1 MSPAFSTTNFLGYE
15 ETARIAEDLA
25 AKHGRAALS
34 LARARA
40 SRAREIGDDL
50 AYGAWAAV
58 LEATSELMGRSPW
71 CYL

>member
-1 MSPAFSTTNFLGYE
+1 MSLAFPATNFLGYE

-25 AKHGRAALS
+25 AKHGRLALD
-34 LARARA
+34 LALDRAR
-40 SRAREIGDDL
+40 RAREVGDDL
-50 AYGAWAAV
+50 ACGAWEAV